1 MAELHIQAKLV
12 NILKQDTIQLRNP
25 PHTTEDSEAG
35 QQPLQVSEV
44 ASALESI
51 RSQAVKSKTGDKT
64 YRETCV
70 ELLLPKDLKKDA
82 KKNNYLETKLD
93 VPAQDIM
100 DRITEQYGLK
110 YIQLI
115 FRGKTLTPEKRLDEQ
130 NVKNNS
136 KIMVL
141 LVSEPERKK
150 QMVEL
155 EEKKR
160 TQDQSVQRTQKG
172 FQILSERD
180 GTDDPAMT
188 PFLEIADQKGN
199 PLKIPHSK
207 KKALILAMGFHEK
220 GRALMK
226 KKQYDAALCHLVQA
240 DDQFGKCG
248 SKLLSTVDNYAVLQ
262 LDIVWCYQ
270 ALEALF
276 CLDDSK
282 QRLQR
287 AEDCFLKCYGERQQR
302 LMKIKGNTGREEGL
316 FLRLYLL
323 QSILAHLCDNEHQA
337 TQKLKQAEDL
347 YGRLCLDPGKMKEL
361 MDLGFS
367 EQEARL
373 GLRACHGIVN
383 KAAQQITHRRQERE
397 EMKRKESEKR
407 RRRVEDLA
415 ILRELGYSKK
425 DAAWALNQT
434 DGDMD
439 GAYRML
445 LDSTQAESAARTN
458 SIELPIDQSRV
469 EQEAAEDNQGVL
481 PPELL
486 SPSPASSLSEDPS
499 TSSVSA
505 GSGSQGEAPMDVDLV
520 NEVLE
525 DIPLHEED
533 YLDLT
538 LEEEREVIAK
548 IKSYLNKNCAS
559 SS

>member
-1 MAELHIQAKLV
+1 MFGHFNFA
-12 NILKQDTIQLRNP
+12 LKWFLFT
-25 PHTTEDSEAG
+25 
-35 QQPLQVSEV
+35 
-44 ASALESI
+44 
-51 RSQAVKSKTGDKT
+51 
-64 YRETCV
+64 
-70 ELLLPKDLKKDA
+70 
-82 KKNNYLETKLD
+82 
-93 VPAQDIM
+93 
-100 DRITEQYGLK
+100 
-110 YIQLI
+110 
-115 FRGKTLTPEKRLDEQ
+115 EKRLDEQ

-150 QMVEL
+150 QMVEV

-199 PLKIPHSK
+199 PLRLCDFCP
-207 KKALILAMGFHEK
+207 KALILAMGFHEK

-287 AEDCFLKCYGERQQR
+287 AEDCFLKCYGDRQQR

-347 YGRLCLDPGKMKEL
+347 YGRLCLDPGEMKEL

-383 KAAQQITHRRQERE
+383 KAAQKITHRRQERE

-425 DAAWALNQT
+425 DAASALNQT

-486 SPSPASSLSEDPS
+486 CPSPASSLSEDPS
-499 TSSVSA
+499 TSSVST
-505 GSGSQGEAPMDVDLV
+505 GRTDMEAPMDVDLV

-533 YLDLT
+533 YLDMT
-538 LEEEREVIAK
+538 LEEEREVIAN